1 MNATIFTKSI
11 KSLYILTCFLFLGM
25 GSLVAQSHSYST
37 DDSMIALNGY
47 SSVSYIDDGKAQL
60 GKKEYK
66 ATHDGLTY
74 YFVNKRQ
81 LEMFKANPAKY
92 KPQYGGWCAFAVSLG
107 GKFRPEPKSFR
118 IVDGKLYMF
127 TVNVEGDFVKV
138 WEKEGKGKHIAQANK
153 NWRSMAKFK
162 TFTP

>member
-1 MNATIFTKSI
+1 MKAIISTKC
-11 KSLYILTCFLFLGM
+11 KRCLYVITCILFLGM

-47 SSVSYIDDGKAQL
+47 SPVSYIEEGKAQL

-66 ATHDGLTY
+66 TTHDGLTY
-74 YFVNKRQ
+74 YFINKKQ
-81 LEMFKANPAKY
+81 LDKFKKSPTKY

-138 WEKEGKGKHIAQANK
+138 WEKEGKEKHIAQANK
-153 NWRSMAKFK
+153 NWRSMGKFK